1 MSSLII
7 DYLNGSDNLQLIQAI
22 SLWGSKDEKMRYL
35 FVDKKI
41 TMFKFVKKLGCDSIL
56 RSKEKKISDHRR
68 SFYFKRSYPFGNA
81 LKITFANFKGECNND
96 HRFLFRLS

>member
-7 DYLNGSDNLQLIQAI
+7 DYLAGSDILELIQAI
-22 SLWGSKDEKMRYL
+22 SLWGSKDEKMHYL
-35 FVDKKI
+35 FVDKKV

-68 SFYFKRSYPFGNA
+68 SYYFKRSHPSLLISDISSSICMFQNVLLA
-81 LKITFANFKGECNND
+81 
-96 HRFLFRLS
+96 